1 MVNVRDI
8 GGYPTRELY
17 RQPHSSIRRGL
28 IYRGGEPSRITP
40 EGRTAFE
47 ALGIKKVYDIRT
59 INEIGTEK
67 DDTIP
72 MAALRQPIVDLEGAE
87 RIHLKVL
94 AEDGAIRNKTESVKN
109 WEKMGKN
116 TTERFIAKTSEV
128 LDNGSRL
135 VPIFAHLAQPNPAP
149 IYLHCTA
156 GKDRTGTV
164 IMLLFRLAGVPKH
177 IVAEEYALTD
187 LGLQEE
193 APKLV
198 EALLKAPNLGLDE
211 DTVKQLVVAKK
222 EYVLALCDVLDEQ
235 YGGAERYFKDVLK
248 MSAADVQAIKR
259 ALVVGKRPI
268 FGKETN
274 GA

>member
-1 MVNVRDI
+1 MSLHAAPHDSPLPTPPFVPIPGMVNVRDI

-116 TTERFIAKTSEV
+116 TTEVCKRSFGCEMC
-128 LDNGSRL
+128 RL
-135 VPIFAHLAQPNPAP
+135 
-149 IYLHCTA
+149 LHSTIHP
-156 GKDRTGTV
+156 DSHTG
-164 IMLLFRLAGVPKH
+164 
-177 IVAEEYALTD
+177 
-187 LGLQEE
+187 
-193 APKLV
+193 
-198 EALLKAPNLGLDE
+198 
-211 DTVKQLVVAKK
+211 
-222 EYVLALCDVLDEQ
+222 
-235 YGGAERYFKDVLK
+235 
-248 MSAADVQAIKR
+248 
-259 ALVVGKRPI
+259 
-268 FGKETN
+268 
-274 GA
+274 